1 MRARTAAAAATRAAI
16 LKAAHRLL
24 NRPGGT
30 ALTLHEVA
38 AEAGVSR
45 ATVYKSVGPRQQLLA
60 AVFEDQGRLIAF
72 DRVLTAMAIA
82 DPRTAVIA
90 TVRESCRAWSVMP
103 NAIRKTL
110 ALAALDVEIDELV
123 RAYERSRRVR
133 LTSLARRWC
142 SARGRRASADVRA
155 AAATL
160 ALLTS
165 FTAFDL
171 LRAEHDVR
179 RSTDLLVRMAKTALD
194 VPPR

>member
-1 MRARTAAAAATRAAI
+1 MRARTEAAAATRAAI
-16 LKAAHRLL
+16 LTAAHRLL

-45 ATVYKSVGPRQQLLA
+45 ATVYKSVGHRQQLLA

-72 DRVLTAMAIA
+72 DRVLAAMAIV

-123 RAYERSRRVR
+123 RAYERSRRAR

-142 SARGRRASADVRA
+142 SARGRGASGDVRA
-155 AAATL
+155 VAATL
-160 ALLTS
+160 ALVTS
-165 FTAFDL
+165 FTAFDF

-179 RSTDLLVRMAKTALD
+179 RSTDLLVRMAQAALD
-194 VPPR
+194 LPLR